1 MSAIDV
7 YSRKLQ
13 EALQNK
19 KPFSTYNR
27 DLLHAAEIV
36 ISGFSYA
43 EKEIYLLSNRLT
55 PELYGDPR
63 LHTALCSFLSK
74 DNTELHILIEQT
86 LMLNHPIIGVIRPF
100 ESKIKL
106 GQISRKSVEI
116 YDFNFMLLDDFGYRF
131 EYDRNGYSAI
141 ASFYEDDQKEICE
154 MLKGFFLSLE
164 QESMSVDSL
173 DYIPNSPVQLD

>member
-1 MSAIDV
+1 MFAIDI
-7 YSRKLQ
+7 YSQNLQ
-13 EALQNK
+13 NALQNK
-19 KPFSTYNR
+19 EPFSTYNK

-43 EKEIYLLSNRLT
+43 EKEIYLLSNRLA

-63 LHTALCSFLSK
+63 LHTALRNFLSK
-74 DNTELHILIEQT
+74 DNAELRILVEQT
-86 LMLNHPIIGVIRPF
+86 LTSDHPIIEVIRSF

-106 GQISRKSVEI
+106 GQISQESVET
-116 YDFNFMLLDDFGYRF
+116 YDFNFMLLDNFGYRF

-164 QESMSVDSL
+164 QDSTPVDSL
-173 DYIPNSPVQLD
+173 EFLHKPSAD